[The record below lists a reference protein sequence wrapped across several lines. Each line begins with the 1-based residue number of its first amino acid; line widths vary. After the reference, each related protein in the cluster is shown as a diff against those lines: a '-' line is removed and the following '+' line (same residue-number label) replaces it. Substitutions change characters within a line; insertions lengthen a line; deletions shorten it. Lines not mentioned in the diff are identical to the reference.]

1 MSEIFHI
8 LKFKILS
15 SLNETKLILKKG
27 LWRSIASSLIFIF
40 FGIGIFIFTR
50 NTLNFL
56 LVDLHIGNYLLHRF
70 LSMILFV
77 FFISINVGNLIVAY
91 SIIYRSQEIY
101 HLMTK
106 PIDYSNLFLFKM
118 FESILYSSP
127 AFLLIGISVIAGYGS
142 FYQVDWLFYP
152 YAILVVFI
160 PFVFTSAIVGI
171 LILMLLIMI
180 ANKIGFRQTI
190 TLMMTFYL
198 LNLFLFFRFLN
209 PKNIVNEVM
218 KFYPNLNFDF
228 TFLDPSFL
236 IYFPNHWF
244 VEAIR
249 FYVRADYS
257 LAGSYAFL
265 ILSVFAL
272 TLITAALSGKNFY
285 YKTWLTSLELMAKS
299 KNKRRE
305 SKLFTSRFKFF
316 KDPQLDILFKK
327 EIVQFFR
334 EPSQWI
340 HLVVISFLIIIF
352 IASVSRVNLIKA
364 LPFLQTV
371 TYLILFI
378 FNSFIISSITLRF
391 LFPNMSIEAEAFF
404 KIKSSPVALWKI
416 IAVKFFPVFII
427 TLMLSEALNFFS
439 HLPISN
445 NKILLTSST
454 INMFFVML
462 TLSSINFG
470 MGSYYANF
478 KEENPVKV
486 ASSQGATI
494 SFLINLVYL
503 VFLIVILVIPVNHF
517 FNSINLNQTVNFKP
531 FAAST
536 ISLMIVAIFTIIL
549 SFKISVDTLKKDF

>member
-1 MSEIFHI
+1 MNEILHI
-8 LKFKILS
+8 LKFKILTS
-15 SLNETKLILKKG
+15 INEAKQILKKG

-40 FGIGIFIFTR
+40 FGIGIYLFTK

-56 LVDLHIGNYLLHRF
+56 LVELHIGNYLLHRF
-70 LSMILFV
+70 LSMVLFV

-101 HLMTK
+101 NLMTK
-106 PIDYSNLFLFKM
+106 PIDHSNLFLFKM

-127 AFLLIGISVIAGYGS
+127 AFLLIGISVITGYGS

-152 YAILVVFI
+152 YAIFVVFI
-160 PFVFTSAIVGI
+160 PFIFTSAIMGI
-171 LILMLLIMI
+171 LILMLLIII
-180 ANKIGFRQTI
+180 ANTIGFRKTI

-198 LNLFLFFRFLN
+198 LTLFFFFRLVN
-209 PKNIVNEVM
+209 PKDIVNEVM
-218 KFYPNLNFDF
+218 KYYPNLNFDF
-228 TFLDPSFL
+228 TFLDPAFL

-249 FYVRADYS
+249 FYVRSDFS
-257 LAGSYAFL
+257 LAGSYTFL

-272 TLITAALSGKNFY
+272 ALIIAALSGKNFY

-316 KDPQLDILFKK
+316 KDPQLDILLKK

-352 IASVSRVNLIKA
+352 VASVSRVNLIKA

-404 KIKSSPVALWKI
+404 KIKSSPVANWKI
-416 IAVKFFPVFII
+416 ISIKFFPVFII
-427 TLMLSEALNFFS
+427 TLIISEALNLFS
-439 HLPISN
+439 HFPIRN
-445 NKILLTSST
+445 HKILFISST
-454 INMFFVML
+454 VNMFFVML

-470 MGSYYANF
+470 MGNYYANF
-478 KEENPVKV
+478 KEKNPVKV

-503 VFLIVILVIPVNHF
+503 IFLIVVLVIPVNSF
-517 FNSINLNQTVNFKP
+517 FNSINLNQVVSTEP
-531 FAAST
+531 FVAST
-536 ISLMIVAIFTIIL
+536 LHLMIVALFTIIL
-549 SFKISVDTLKKDF
+549 SFKISMKTLKRDF